1 MTFLFLIQMIEC
13 RRLQLGGNKRN
24 MASDISSLSA
34 RQIKILKILLKKK
47 CQKKYGRFAQGQ
59 C

>member
-1 MTFLFLIQMIEC
+1 MTSLFLIQMIEC
-13 RRLQLGGNKRN
+13 RRLQFNGNKRN

-47 CQKKYGRFAQGQ
+47 CQKKHGRFAQAL